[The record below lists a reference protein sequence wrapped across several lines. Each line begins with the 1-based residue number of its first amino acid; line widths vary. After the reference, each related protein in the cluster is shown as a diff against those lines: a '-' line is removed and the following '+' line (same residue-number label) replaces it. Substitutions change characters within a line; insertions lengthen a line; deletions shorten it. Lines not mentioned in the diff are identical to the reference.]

1 MTEYYSKESLNKF
14 TFYKM
19 PKFLFIDEKYKRL
32 SLDAKVLY
40 SLIID
45 RASLS
50 TENHFI
56 DKNENVYVFMT
67 NQEVCEKLTC
77 SHEKAS
83 KIFKELENFQLIERK
98 KQGICRAYIIYPKI
112 PYSSDF
118 QKPLV

>member
-1 MTEYYSKESLNKF
+1 MTEYYSKKSLNKF

-19 PKFLFIDEKYKRL
+19 PKFLFFDEKYKKL
-32 SLDAKVLY
+32 SLSAKVLY

-50 TENHFI
+50 TENQFI
-56 DKNENVYVFMT
+56 DNTGKVYVFMT
-67 NQEVCEKLTC
+67 NQEAGELLCC
-77 SHEKAS
+77 SHEKTS
-83 KIFKELENFQLIERK
+83 KIFKELEKLQLIERR